1 MKNNTSYTFQVF
13 KGTHI
18 NAVLSAKD
26 VDFLINSP
34 ISKEYFN
41 WVENMEM
48 SAEESYQSTLLRLY
62 TNPMQVTSK
71 YMKGDTFGKII
82 FDNII
87 SGWLTIISIS
97 H

>member
-1 MKNNTSYTFQVF
+1 MKKNTSYTFQVF

-26 VDFLINSP
+26 VDFLFNSP
-34 ISKEYFN
+34 ISREYFN

-62 TNPMQVTSK
+62 TNPMQVMLEKCVPCNSD
-71 YMKGDTFGKII
+71 YMGHIYI
-82 FDNII
+82 
-87 SGWLTIISIS
+87 L

>member
-1 MKNNTSYTFQVF
+1 MKKNTSYTFQVF

-34 ISKEYFN
+34 ISKEYFY

-62 TNPMQVTSK
+62 TNPMQVMLENASHVIRIHEIYPP
-71 YMKGDTFGKII
+71 YMGHIYV
-82 FDNII
+82 
-87 SGWLTIISIS
+87 
-97 H
+97 

>member
-62 TNPMQVTSK
+62 TNPMQVINVCEFRGDLIQHLIKLTW
-71 YMKGDTFGKII
+71 DTFP
-82 FDNII
+82 F
-87 SGWLTIISIS
+87 
-97 H
+97 

>member
-1 MKNNTSYTFQVF
+1 MKKNTSYTFQVF

-26 VDFLINSP
+26 VDFLFNSP
-34 ISKEYFN
+34 ISREYFN

-62 TNPMQVTSK
+62 TNPMQVMLENVSHVIRILMYPP
-71 YMKGDTFGKII
+71 YMGH
-82 FDNII
+82 
-87 SGWLTIISIS
+87 ISIL

>member
-1 MKNNTSYTFQVF
+1 MKKNTSYTFQVF

-48 SAEESYQSTLLRLY
+48 SAEESYQATLLRLY
-62 TNPMQVTSK
+62 TNPMQVKFK
-71 YMKGDTFGKII
+71 YMKGDTLGLMYPPYM
-82 FDNII
+82 
-87 SGWLTIISIS
+87 GHISIL

>member
-1 MKNNTSYTFQVF
+1 MPNPMKKNTSYTFQVF

-71 YMKGDTFGKII
+71 YMKGDTFVKTI
-82 FDNII
+82 FN
-87 SGWLTIISIS
+87 
-97 H
+97 

>member
-1 MKNNTSYTFQVF
+1 MKKNTSYTFQVF

-26 VDFLINSP
+26 VDFLFNSP
-34 ISKEYFN
+34 ISREYFN

-62 TNPMQVTSK
+62 TNPMQVIFDKFIFLQYSINLTW
-71 YMKGDTFGKII
+71 DTFSFYIE
-82 FDNII
+82 F
-87 SGWLTIISIS
+87 
-97 H
+97 

>member
-1 MKNNTSYTFQVF
+1 MKKNTSYTFQVF

-48 SAEESYQSTLLRLY
+48 SAEESYQSTLLRLS
-62 TNPMQVTSK
+62 TNPMQVKFK
-71 YMKGDTFGKII
+71 YMKGDTFGKITWDTFPFYI
-82 FDNII
+82 DF
-87 SGWLTIISIS
+87 
-97 H
+97 